1 LIDILNY
8 IVNRIRRFI
17 FIIWYGR
24 HLKKRF
30 EKNDFGRREEF

>member
-1 LIDILNY
+1 M
-8 IVNRIRRFI
+8 VNRIRQSI

-30 EKNDFGRREEF
+30 EKNNFGRREEW